1 MARRAIGS
9 QMPPRQTP
17 DPATATDRAV
27 EGLGSNDPAG
37 YAIVV
42 NATPLGMHAGDPLPM
57 DVSRIAPTTLAG
69 EVVMKQEIT
78 SFLRAAQERGCVI
91 QAGTDMLFEQIPAY
105 LEFFGFPTTTA
116 DKLRAVAKIRH

>member
-17 DPATATDRAV
+17 DPAIATDYAV

-42 NATPLGMHAGDPLPM
+42 NAAPLGMHAGDPLPM
-57 DVSRIAPTTLAG
+57 DISRIAPTTLAG
-69 EVVMKQEIT
+69 EVVMKQEIIP
-78 SFLRAAQERGCVI
+78 FLRAAQERGCVI
-91 QAGTDMLFEQIPAY
+91 QAGTDMFKKRAAAHPARAA
-105 LEFFGFPTTTA
+105 LSLLA
-116 DKLRAVAKIRH
+116 LRL